1 MQTIP
6 PLKRDGVEMAFRKS
20 LFVPKYPGLEFSRI
34 FGYPQSCAVEAG
46 GLIFCSGMLAV
57 NPVTGEREHGT
68 VTSETRRIFEN
79 LKILLEENDSDLAR
93 IVQVHAM
100 IYSRLEYDVL
110 NRVYRQYLPESPP
123 ARMVWQVVIESG
135 FKVQLDVVAA
145 AGNRNMSMALTRQVI
160 EPKNDKLNVSKN
172 RGLPHS
178 PGIRAG
184 EFLFLSGMVS
194 TDPETGEH
202 KQGTLVVE
210 ARQILDNISHLL
222 VSSGSSLDRVVK
234 MTVFV
239 YDMLEFQNVNDIIKK
254 FFPERPPALT
264 VCGAQLSFG
273 FKIEIECIAVVE

>member
-1 MQTIP
+1 
-6 PLKRDGVEMAFRKS
+6 
-20 LFVPKYPGLEFSRI
+20 
-34 FGYPQSCAVEAG
+34 
-46 GLIFCSGMLAV
+46 
-57 NPVTGEREHGT
+57 
-68 VTSETRRIFEN
+68 
-79 LKILLEENDSDLAR
+79 
-93 IVQVHAM
+93 M

-145 AGNRNMSMALTRQVI
+145 VGNRNMSMALTREVI

-178 PGIRAG
+178 PGIRVG
-184 EFLFLSGMVS
+184 ELLFLSGMVS

-210 ARQILDNISHLL
+210 ARQILENISHLL
-222 VSSGSSLDRVVK
+222 KSSGSSLDRIVK

-254 FFPERPPALT
+254 FFPEKPPALT

>member
-1 MQTIP
+1 MEFKVAI
-6 PLKRDGVEMAFRKS
+6 GKS
-20 LFVPKYPGLEFSRI
+20 LLVSKHPGLDFYRV
-34 FGYPQSCAVEAG
+34 FGYPQSCAVEAE
-46 GLIFCSGMLAV
+46 GLIFCSGMVAV

-79 LKILLEENDSDLAR
+79 LKILLEENGSDLAR
-93 IVQVHAM
+93 IIQVHAM

-135 FKVQLDVVAA
+135 FKVELDVVAA
-145 AGNRNMSMALTRQVI
+145 AETRNKNMALIRQVI
-160 EPKNDKLNVSKN
+160 EPKNEKLNVSKN

-184 EFLFLSGMVS
+184 NFLFLSGMVS

-202 KQGTLVVE
+202 KQGTLISE
-210 ARQILDNISHLL
+210 ASQILENISHLL
-222 VSSGSSLDRVVK
+222 DSSGSSLKNIVK
-234 MTVFV
+234 ITVFV
-239 YDMLEFQNVNDIIKK
+239 YDMLEFQNVNDVLRK

-273 FKIEIECIAVVE
+273 LKIEIECIAIVK

>member
-1 MQTIP
+1 M
-6 PLKRDGVEMAFRKS
+6 PLLNLVECEVAIGKVLVS
-20 LFVPKYPGLEFSRI
+20 KHPGLEFSRV

-79 LKILLEENDSDLAR
+79 LKILLEENGSDLAR

-123 ARMVWQVVIESG
+123 ARMVWQVVIENG

-145 AGNRNMSMALTRQVI
+145 AGTGSTNMALTRQVI
-160 EPKNDKLNVSKN
+160 EPRNEKLNVSKS

-178 PGIRAG
+178 PGIRVG
-184 EFLFLSGMVS
+184 NFLFVSGMVS

-202 KQGTLVVE
+202 QQGTLISE
-210 ARQILDNISHLL
+210 ARQVLDNISHLL
-222 VSSGSSLDRVVK
+222 DSSGSSLKNIVK

-239 YDMLEFQNVNDIIKK
+239 YDMLEFQNVNDVLKK

-264 VCGAQLSFG
+264 ICGAQLSFG
-273 FKIEIECIAVVE
+273 FKIEIECIAVVD

>member
-1 MQTIP
+1 MEFEVTI
-6 PLKRDGVEMAFRKS
+6 GKS
-20 LFVPKYPGLEFSRI
+20 LLVSKHHGLEFSRV
-34 FGYPQSCAVEAG
+34 FGYPQSCAVKAG
-46 GLIFCSGMLAV
+46 GLIFCSGMVAV

-79 LKILLEENDSDLAR
+79 LKILLDENDSHLAR

-145 AGNRNMSMALTRQVI
+145 AGTGNTNMALTRQVI
-160 EPKNDKLNVSKN
+160 EPKNEKLNISKN

-178 PGIRAG
+178 PGIRVG
-184 EFLFLSGMVS
+184 NFLFLSGMVS
-194 TDPETGEH
+194 TDPETGEQ
-202 KQGTLVVE
+202 KQGTLISE
-210 ARQILDNISHLL
+210 ARQVLENISHLL
-222 VSSGSSLDRVVK
+222 DSSGSSLKSIVK

-239 YDMLEFQNVNDIIKK
+239 YDMLEFQNANDVLRK
-254 FFPERPPALT
+254 FFPEKPPALT

-273 FKIEIECIAVVE
+273 FKIEIECIAVIE

>member
-1 MQTIP
+1 MP
-6 PLKRDGVEMAFRKS
+6 PLTPDGAEMAFGKP
-20 LFVPKYPGLEFSRI
+20 LFVPKHPGLEFSRI

-46 GLIFCSGMLAV
+46 GLIFCSGMVAV

-79 LKILLEENDSDLAR
+79 LKILLEENDSNLAR

-110 NRVYRQYLPESPP
+110 NRVYRKYLPESPP

-145 AGNRNMSMALTRQVI
+145 AGNGNTNMALARQVI

-178 PGIRAG
+178 PGIRVG
-184 EFLFLSGMVS
+184 DFLFLSGMVS

-202 KQGTLVVE
+202 KQGTLISE
-210 ARQILDNISHLL
+210 ARQILENIRHLL
-222 VSSGSSLDRVVK
+222 DFSGSSLENVVK

-239 YDMLEFQNVNDIIKK
+239 YDMLEFQNVNDVLLK

-273 FKIEIECIAVVE
+273 FKIEIECIAIVE